1 MMGYYNNNKATD
13 EVIKEYDGKK
23 RYISGDLGYM
33 DEDGFVYYLNRE
45 KDLIVGPD
53 GFKIIP
59 SVITFHKPRGLYKLW
74 RRNKPCLHYN
84 ILEPY
89 YIEDLGNKRKTI
101 EKAREDVNKII
112 SDYFVKNSD
121 YYYDENG
128 NRNNTP
134 VPSRKEPKK
143 KKKDSAANN

>member
-59 SVITFHKPRGLYKLW
+59 SVI
-74 RRNKPCLHYN
+74 
-84 ILEPY
+84 
-89 YIEDLGNKRKTI
+89 
-101 EKAREDVNKII
+101 EDVVCENKGCQLII
-112 SDYFVKNSD
+112 FLQNMFFVILFHIRLWVKLI
-121 YYYDENG
+121 E
-128 NRNNTP
+128 T
-134 VPSRKEPKK
+134 
-143 KKKDSAANN
+143 